1 MAHMIVRHP
10 GPRSRVYFRAPP
22 FSAIS
27 SMSACMPAR
36 LRVPCLLLVCASLLG
51 SGACA
56 GSAGQSAPPVV
67 AKPLP
72 AVVTDATYP
81 DLLRAF
87 QRMALDARER
97 ADLREHLVTHLIAQ
111 CDDAIGADHYDAVVT
126 CVAQIA
132 ELYTPNE
139 YAAHGFPVGMER
151 PAHYLI
157 SKGSPRGDEARVLSG
172 LLILKLLRES
182 DTDAA
187 ERYQHLVQWGF
198 DARADM
204 TGPLER
210 FEGLVEAWEEHAR
223 LTPTP
228 EVMSTL
234 VKLYT
239 QRRDALVQLFQS
251 NDEQVPLS
259 ASVFQGVQR
268 TALNVAAVFL
278 RQGDTAS
285 ALTQVRALGGS
296 GGIEDKLI
304 AILEA
309 AGEEGNEGAGAL
321 LDLSRAYLE
330 AGRPDVARA
339 LCLSGLRTRGD
350 DARFPQCLARIGA
363 TTNDY
368 AGALSWYADA
378 IALVPDERAL
388 YDEILEVLNGLI
400 GQGLFST
407 NPSGTRALA
416 TRATQILQERM
427 RRWPKSPPPVAP
439 EELYTAIGLSEMNAG
454 NAKDAE
460 SYFLE
465 SLKVRPTAA
474 TLVQLGLLLERIGRP
489 AEAVDRYKKALELVV
504 GDSLDAARQRAE
516 LWERL
521 GDAQRETGALADA
534 THSYEKSLSL
544 WNDLQPDLK
553 QKHAGTAQ
561 LRRGVI
567 LGRLAHP
574 AEAKVAFQQ
583 AMDSAPAARE
593 TYATI
598 LAYLAVAPADTAFAQ
613 EVFRNARNQAGLPP
627 EWKVYFALWLR
638 MIAGRNGQPVDA
650 DVSDV
655 FDDFAEGTG
664 WWSKLA
670 RFGAG
675 KLDYAKLTDEAS
687 GAGQRTEA
695 DFYEGARRLGVGDR
709 AGARALFEKVL
720 QSQMVNFYE
729 FAMAQE
735 LFAQTK

>member
-1 MAHMIVRHP
+1 M
-10 GPRSRVYFRAPP
+10 
-22 FSAIS
+22 
-27 SMSACMPAR
+27 
-36 LRVPCLLLVCASLLG
+36 
-51 SGACA
+51 
-56 GSAGQSAPPVV
+56 
-67 AKPLP
+67 
-72 AVVTDATYP
+72 VTDATYP
-81 DLLRAF
+81 DLQREF
-87 QRMALDARER
+87 QRLPIDAKER
-97 ADLREHLVTHLIAQ
+97 ADLREHLAQHLIAK
-111 CDDAIGADHYDAVVT
+111 CDDASSADHYDAVVT
-126 CVAQIA
+126 CLAQIA
-132 ELYTPNE
+132 ELYTPEE
-139 YAAHGFPVGMER
+139 YLAHAWPQGLER
-151 PAHYLI
+151 SARYLI
-157 SKGSPRGDEARVLSG
+157 TKGSPRGDEARVLSG
-172 LLILKLLRES
+172 LLILKLLREN
-182 DTDAA
+182 DAEAA

-228 EVMSTL
+228 ETMSTL
-234 VKLYT
+234 VRLYT
-239 QRRDALVQLFQS
+239 ERRDALVQLFQS

-278 RQGDTAS
+278 REGDTAS
-285 ALTQVRALGGS
+285 ALTQVRALGSS

-304 AILEA
+304 EILETTR
-309 AGEEGNEGAGAL
+309 EEGNEGSGAL

-339 LCLSGLRTRGD
+339 LCLMGLRTRND
-350 DARFPQCLARIGA
+350 DARFPQCLARIAA

-378 IALVPDERAL
+378 ISLVPDERAL

-400 GQGLFST
+400 EQGLFST
-407 NPSGTRALA
+407 DVNSTRALA
-416 TRATQILQERM
+416 TRATEILKERL

-460 SYFLE
+460 SYFTE
-465 SLKVRPTAA
+465 SLATRPTAT
-474 TLVQLGLLLERIGRP
+474 TLVQLGLLLERTGRAQEA
-489 AEAVDRYKKALELVV
+489 AERYRKALDLVV
-504 GDSLDAARQRAE
+504 GDGPDAARQRAE

-521 GDAQRETGALADA
+521 GDALRESGAREPAA
-534 THSYEKSLSL
+534 QAYEKSLAL
-544 WNDLQPDLK
+544 WNGLQPDLK
-553 QKHAGTAQ
+553 QKHAGNAQ

-567 LGRLAHP
+567 LGRLSRAP
-574 AEAKVAFQQ
+574 EAKAAFVQ
-583 AMDSAPAARE
+583 AMDTAPAARE

-598 LAYLAVAPADTAFAQ
+598 LAYLAVSPADTAFAQ

-638 MIAGRNGQPVDA
+638 MIAGRNGQAIDA
-650 DVSDV
+650 DVTDV
-655 FDDFAEGTG
+655 FDDFAEGQG
-664 WWSKLA
+664 WWAKLA

-675 KLDYAKLTDEAS
+675 KLDYTKLVDEAN
-687 GAGQRTEA
+687 GLGERTEA
-695 DFYEGARRLGVGDR
+695 NFYEGARRLAAGDKP
-709 AGARALFEKVL
+709 GAREMFGKVL

-729 FAMAQE
+729 FSMAQE
-735 LFAQTK
+735 LFSQTQ